1 MRTSGRFDPGWE
13 EEHEPE
19 TKENKSRG
27 RFETARLFPSRR
39 ISKTSGIGRKTDRYE
54 KDCPKRFSMHFRT
67 PPCGGSKIRRSWK
80 PEEKIMQLQGGS
92 IKTVQVGP
100 FLSGGNNGTE
110 SHGSPVGRRP
120 GCLAK
125 VRTRWKFAHG
135 GRNMASWWCLGVCCP
150 ICHSRGKRIGRKFWM
165 RLVPAS
171 AYYVCP
177 ECNSKFYSVFG
188 MSFFRK

>member
-100 FLSGGNNGTE
+100 FLSGGNNSG
-110 SHGSPVGRRP
+110 
-120 GCLAK
+120 A
-125 VRTRWKFAHG
+125 F
-135 GRNMASWWCLGVCCP
+135 
-150 ICHSRGKRIGRKFWM
+150 
-165 RLVPAS
+165 PAS
-171 AYYVCP
+171 GAIREIGQWHRGAFP
-177 ECNSKFYSVFG
+177 
-188 MSFFRK
+188 

>member
-100 FLSGGNNGTE
+100 FLSGGNNG
-110 SHGSPVGRRP
+110 
-120 GCLAK
+120 
-125 VRTRWKFAHG
+125 

>member
-100 FLSGGNNGTE
+100 FLSGGNSLCQIRCYTAVQSNLL
-110 SHGSPVGRRP
+110 S
-120 GCLAK
+120 A
-125 VRTRWKFAHG
+125 
-135 GRNMASWWCLGVCCP
+135 
-150 ICHSRGKRIGRKFWM
+150 CHDVHKELFRHPRLLFLDSR
-165 RLVPAS
+165 L
-171 AYYVCP
+171 
-177 ECNSKFYSVFG
+177 
-188 MSFFRK
+188 FRE

>member
-100 FLSGGNNGTE
+100 FLSGGNN
-110 SHGSPVGRRP
+110 
-120 GCLAK
+120 
-125 VRTRWKFAHG
+125 
-135 GRNMASWWCLGVCCP
+135 
-150 ICHSRGKRIGRKFWM
+150 
-165 RLVPAS
+165 
-171 AYYVCP
+171 P
-177 ECNSKFYSVFG
+177 EEDFNALEWAAF
-188 MSFFRK
+188 M